1 MNTINYHHPDAKT
14 ILSETLS
21 LLKHSPTAKALLE
34 QQKPDIKI
42 LKGPLPQAFVHQT
55 SLIYLRVPALQRKG
69 RLEQAID
76 LAGALNELVMNTKD
90 NTPPVPDTLEKDDT
104 LMQQHYK
111 NVSIYMKTFP
121 IIEELESAGHKAL
134 KEMRLMGLGKIYQ
147 AWKTGASLDEC
158 ARIYWSIFDTETS
171 EE

>member
-1 MNTINYHHPDAKT
+1 MINYHHPDAKT

-21 LLKHSPTAKALLE
+21 LLNHSSTAKSLLE
-34 QQKPDIKI
+34 QQKPHIKI

-55 SLIYLRVPALQRKG
+55 SMIYLRVPALQRKG

-76 LAGALNELVMNTKD
+76 LAGALNELAMNTK
-90 NTPPVPDTLEKDDT
+90 NSALPLPDTLEEDDT
-104 LMQQHYK
+104 LVQQHYK

-121 IIEELESAGHKAL
+121 VIEELESAGHKAL

-147 AWKTGASLDEC
+147 AWKTGANLEEC
-158 ARIYWSIFDTETS
+158 AKIYWSIFDTETS